1 MYCGNFSI
9 GAIIQSRPM
18 LGRTTRLLI
27 VLAGAAL
34 VSVAGAQDAAR
45 AEAELRQLRTEIERI
60 RSQVAKDAAERDRL
74 TRALRLAETAANK
87 ARGELD
93 RLRGERQS
101 REQRRAE
108 LARQKDDRERD
119 LGRER
124 AELAAQ
130 LRAAY
135 LIGREEPF
143 RLFLNQQDPAR
154 AGRLFAYFGYFGRA
168 RAGQLAAIEGRVREI
183 DTLDASLGSEQER
196 IQRLE
201 QAQKS
206 EVSRLDKAR
215 SERGDVLANMAAESK
230 ARAVSLQRLQ
240 REQAALEK
248 LLRELRRASQKFPTD
263 SRSPFAGMRGKL
275 AWPTA
280 GKLAARFGERRAGS
294 VKWDGVLIAAARGT
308 PVRAVYR
315 GRVVYADWLA
325 GLGLLIIIDHG
336 GGYLSLYGHNEQLF
350 RAVGDQVAPGDTI
363 AGVGDSGGRAQPEL
377 YFEIRQAA
385 RPLDPSPWFRDRQ
398 P

>member
-230 ARAVSLQRLQ
+230 ARAASLQRLQ

>member
-1 MYCGNFSI
+1 
-9 GAIIQSRPM
+9 
-18 LGRTTRLLI
+18 
-27 VLAGAAL
+27 V
-34 VSVAGAQDAAR
+34 
-45 AEAELRQLRTEIERI
+45 
-60 RSQVAKDAAERDRL
+60 
-74 TRALRLAETAANK
+74 
-87 ARGELD
+87 
-93 RLRGERQS
+93 
-101 REQRRAE
+101 

>member
-1 MYCGNFSI
+1 
-9 GAIIQSRPM
+9 M

-27 VLAGAAL
+27 VLAGVAL
-34 VSVAGAQDAAR
+34 ASVAGAQDAAR

-74 TRALRLAETAANK
+74 TRALRAAETAANK

-130 LRAAY
+130 LRVAY
-135 LIGREEPF
+135 LIGREEPL

-154 AGRLFAYFGYFGRA
+154 AGRMFAYFGYFGRA

-183 DTLDASLGSEQER
+183 DALDASLGTEQER

-215 SERGDVLANMAAESK
+215 SERGDVLANLAAESK
-230 ARAVSLQRLQ
+230 ARAASLQRLQ

-280 GKLAARFGERRAGS
+280 GKLVSRFGERRAGS

>member
-1 MYCGNFSI
+1 
-9 GAIIQSRPM
+9 M

-74 TRALRLAETAANK
+74 TRALRVAETAANK

-230 ARAVSLQRLQ
+230 ARAASLQRLQ

>member
-154 AGRLFAYFGYFGRA
+154 AARLFAYFGYFGRA

>member
-1 MYCGNFSI
+1 
-9 GAIIQSRPM
+9 M

-27 VLAGAAL
+27 VLAGVAL
-34 VSVAGAQDAAR
+34 ASVAGAQDAAR

-74 TRALRLAETAANK
+74 TRALRTAETAANK

-130 LRAAY
+130 LRVAY
-135 LIGREEPF
+135 LIGREEPL

-154 AGRLFAYFGYFGRA
+154 AGRMFAYFGYFGRA

-183 DTLDASLGSEQER
+183 DALDASLGTEQER

-215 SERGDVLANMAAESK
+215 SERGDVLANLAAESK
-230 ARAVSLQRLQ
+230 ARAASLQRLQ

-280 GKLAARFGERRAGS
+280 GKLVSRFGERRAGS

>member
-1 MYCGNFSI
+1 
-9 GAIIQSRPM
+9 M
-18 LGRTTRLLI
+18 LGRTTRFVL

-34 VSVAGAQDAAR
+34 VSVASAQDAVR
-45 AEAELRQLRTEIERI
+45 AEAELRQLRAEIERI
-60 RSQVAKDAAERDRL
+60 RGQVAKDAAERDRL
-74 TRALRLAETAANK
+74 TRALRTAETAANK

-101 REQRRAE
+101 REQRRNE
-108 LARQKDDRERD
+108 LARQKADRERD

-135 LIGREEPF
+135 LIGREEPLK
-143 RLFLNQQDPAR
+143 LFLNQQDPAR
-154 AGRLFAYFGYFGRA
+154 AGRMFAYYGYFGRA

-183 DTLDASLGSEQER
+183 DVLDADLGNEQQR

-206 EVSRLDKAR
+206 EVSRLEKAR
-215 SERGDVLANMAAESK
+215 SERGDVLATLTAESK
-230 ARAVSLQRLQ
+230 ARSASLQRLQ

-248 LLRELRRASQKFPTD
+248 LLRELRRAGQKFPTD

-275 AWPTA
+275 AWPTT
-280 GKLAARFGERRAGS
+280 GKLVARFGERRAGS
-294 VKWDGVLIAAARGT
+294 VKWDGVLIAADRGT

-325 GLGLLIIIDHG
+325 GLGLLLIIDHG

-385 RPLDPSPWFRDRQ
+385 RPLDPAPWFKDRQ